1 MVACGVGK
9 PSQMIDGDCK
19 AHLIIERA
27 EAKTN
32 DRGTT
37 VEMKFNILAATDPS
51 QVGKSLTEFFQ
62 TEGGAVDKLYNV
74 AEAVGLITHEQRKAA
89 AEAGHGLEIDECAM
103 KGRQLCGEIKMELNQ
118 RKNPATGQLETD
130 PEKPGPF
137 PRIGFRTFALTS
149 PRAKDIP
156 KDPQFLA
163 MLGGGHAVAAQQAQ
177 AARPAAH
184 APGTAPQPVG
194 NVSMSW

>member
-9 PSQMIDGDCK
+9 PSQMIDADCK

-37 VEMKFNILAATDPS
+37 VEIKFNLLAATDPS

-62 TEGGAVDKLYNV
+62 TDGGAVDKLYNV
-74 AEAVGLITHEQRKAA
+74 AEAVGLITHDQRKAA
-89 AEAGHGLEIDECAM
+89 AEAGVGMNIDEMAM

-137 PRIGFRTFALTS
+137 PRVGFRTFALTS
-149 PRAKDIP
+149 PKAKDIP

-163 MLGGGHAVAAQQAQ
+163 MLGKQPP
-177 AARPAAH
+177 PAPPTA
-184 APGTAPQPVG
+184 GTTVPNQPPPPVQPVQG
-194 NVSMSW
+194 LSMSW

>member
-9 PSQMIDGDCK
+9 PSQMVDTECK
-19 AHLIIERA
+19 CHLMIERA

-37 VEMKFNILAATDPS
+37 VEIKFNLLAATDPT
-51 QVGKSLTEFFQ
+51 QVGKSVTEFFQ
-62 TEGGAVDKLYNV
+62 TDGAAVDKLYNV
-74 AEAVGLITHEQRKAA
+74 AEAVGLITHDQRKAA
-89 AEAGHGLEIDECAM
+89 AEAGVGMNIDEMAM

-163 MLGGGHAVAAQQAQ
+163 MLGKQPP
-177 AARPAAH
+177 PAPPTA
-184 APGTAPQPVG
+184 GTTAPNQPPPTVQPVQG
-194 NVSMSW
+194 MSMSW